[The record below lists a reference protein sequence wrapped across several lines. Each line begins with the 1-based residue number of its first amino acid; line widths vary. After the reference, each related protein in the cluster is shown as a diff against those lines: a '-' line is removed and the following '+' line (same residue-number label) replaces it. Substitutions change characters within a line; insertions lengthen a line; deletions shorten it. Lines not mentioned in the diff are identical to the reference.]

1 MEDGSNELRIP
12 SDARNCNRVR
22 GVHDHG
28 GLDCRWRR
36 GQRLKGRGA
45 APIHADD
52 ACLSVVAQRRDEGFE
67 ILAQCD
73 RIENAVRRNLGR
85 RIATQERRDGTIP
98 GIREDLQLLSIR
110 PGIVGK
116 AVQEHDQGAIA
127 LFEIGEAHAVGLH
140 VFQGGFGAPGI
151 RLGIRLSCRAPS
163 IHRHSPCDR
172 APRSKLCAER
182 TYRQVVFCA
191 LRTYCRCM
199 EIGIAN
205 LLGALSLAV
214 MDRIEQGAREVIGRG
229 GETPAALVVIGY
241 GQGMTNDKLR
251 RILGLSHSGTV
262 RLVDRLV
269 SDRLVERRPGQDGR
283 EVALHLTAK
292 GAATRNDLM
301 TSRISAVASLLDV
314 LSPAETK
321 RLETLLHELL
331 ARQDTSEMDRFTI
344 CRMCDDSACTNC
356 PLPTDKGKRAR

>member
-1 MEDGSNELRIP
+1 MACTYFKAGSLPLECGVGTALLRAFIFIL
-12 SDARNCNRVR
+12 
-22 GVHDHG
+22 H
-28 GLDCRWRR
+28 L
-36 GQRLKGRGA
+36 
-45 APIHADD
+45 I
-52 ACLSVVAQRRDEGFE
+52 VVLFQICAQRTYLVKLFF
-67 ILAQCD
+67 
-73 RIENAVRRNLGR
+73 VRY
-85 RIATQERRDGTIP
+85 
-98 GIREDLQLLSIR
+98 
-110 PGIVGK
+110 
-116 AVQEHDQGAIA
+116 
-127 LFEIGEAHAVGLH
+127 AHII
-140 VFQGGFGAPGI
+140 Q
-151 RLGIRLSCRAPS
+151 R
-163 IHRHSPCDR
+163 
-172 APRSKLCAER
+172 
-182 TYRQVVFCA
+182 
-191 LRTYCRCM
+191 M
-199 EIGIAN
+199 ETGIAN

-269 SDRLVERRPGQDGR
+269 SDRLVERRQGQDGR

-292 GAATRNDLM
+292 GVATRNDLM

-344 CRMCDDSACTNC
+344 CRMCDDSVCTNC
-356 PLPTDKGKRAR
+356 PLPTTKSERDR